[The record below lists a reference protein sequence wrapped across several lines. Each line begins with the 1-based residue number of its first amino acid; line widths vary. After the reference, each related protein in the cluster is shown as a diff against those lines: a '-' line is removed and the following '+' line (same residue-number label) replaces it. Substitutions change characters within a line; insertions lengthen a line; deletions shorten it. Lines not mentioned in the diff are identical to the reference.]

1 MKKLFYLLFAMCA
14 VMFTACSSDDDNK
27 TEIPQLNLEKS
38 NYTLASGTVDIKLIA
53 DAPAT
58 SNISIPVTFSGR
70 ATEGTDFTASAK
82 EFTLKA
88 GEMEAVITLTRVA
101 DSAGDDNLPLT
112 VNLGNAPSGYTIGV
126 MSYTTVTLLSKNGI
140 IMSFAN
146 TSDILTLQSDYKV
159 TLTNMSGSVYK
170 VTEITNLN
178 VEVDPSSTAVEG
190 THFEFTDGKKYATIA
205 KNKSNGTVS
214 INFLKKEPGKD
225 KLVLRL
231 SERPGYAYGNN
242 ATITITLQGAYNLDG
257 TWAFKEVSNLNYWK
271 ESMMADIST
280 FPTGTNTDII
290 TFTGNSY
297 TEYTFTPSLNGS
309 LKNYFGTSERK
320 VTFKEEVTKELWE
333 ESITQMQSVPINVS
347 VYTFPDINIKFSA
360 TDSEVRPAIVSFRNI
375 TVEGEEILE
384 CTIDDFIPTDFLAD
398 QWEGWIKD
406 LAENPTML
414 SNPIRIHFT
423 RVK

>member
-38 NYTLASGTVDIKLIA
+38 NYTLASGTVDIKLVA

-58 SNISIPVTFSGR
+58 SNVRVPVTFAGR

-82 EFTLKA
+82 EFVLKA
-88 GEMEAVITLTRVA
+88 GETEAIITLTRVA
-101 DSAGDDNLPLT
+101 DSAGDDNLTLT
-112 VNLGNAPSGYTIGV
+112 VNLGSAPSGYNIGV
-126 MSYTTVTLLSKNGI
+126 MSYTTVTLLSKNGV

-146 TSDILTLQSDYKV
+146 ASDILTLRSDYKV
-159 TLTNMSGSVYK
+159 TLTNMKGSSYK
-170 VTEITNLN
+170 VTETTHLN

-190 THFEFTDGKKYATIA
+190 THFEFAEGKKYVTID
-205 KNKSNGTVS
+205 KKKDNGMVS
-214 INFLKKEPGKD
+214 IKFLKKEADKD

-231 SERPGYAYGNN
+231 SEREGYGYGNN
-242 ATITITLQGAYNLDG
+242 ATITITLQGAYSLDG
-257 TWAFKEVSNLNYWK
+257 TWAFKEISNLIYWK
-271 ESMMADIST
+271 ESMWEDVST
-280 FPTGTNTDII
+280 FPTGTPADKI

-297 TEYTFTPSLNGS
+297 TEYTFTPNLSGS

-333 ESITQMQSVPINVS
+333 ESITQMQSVPIKVS

-360 TDSEVRPAIVSFRNI
+360 TASEVRPAIVSFRNI
-375 TVEGEEILE
+375 TVEGKEILE
-384 CTIDDFIPTDFLAD
+384 CTIDDFIPTDFLTD

-406 LAENPTML
+406 MAENPAML